1 MTVALLFSP
10 QGSQSVGMG
19 RELAEASPAAAAVFE
34 AADAALGWAVS
45 TLAWQGPQELL
56 DDTRQTQPCL
66 VAASVACLR
75 ALEEELAGH
84 RETLTPVLVA
94 GHSAGEYAALV
105 AAGSLSVADA
115 LRLVA
120 GRGALMADA
129 NVSGGMVAVIGLDR
143 AAVASVVASLGEGP
157 DVVVAN
163 DNAPGQIV
171 ISGTPEALG
180 AASERL
186 REAGARRLIPLNVS
200 GPFHSPLMAGLGTEL
215 ARSFDTATWRD
226 ADPPVVSNVTAEPV
240 RDAAEIRELLARQVH
255 SPVEW
260 VHSVQRMVAEGVDTF
275 VECGPGGALTGMVRR
290 IEPAARILTVF
301 DLASL
306 AESTSAL
313 LAADSRI
320 AV

>member
-45 TLAWQGPQELL
+45 TLAWEGPQELL

-66 VAASVACLR
+66 VATSVACLR
-75 ALEEELAGH
+75 ALEEELARHG
-84 RETLTPVLVA
+84 EALTPAFVA
-94 GHSAGEYAALV
+94 GHSVGEYAALV
-105 AAGSLSVADA
+105 AAGSFSVADA

-120 GRGALMADA
+120 RRGALMADA

-143 AAVASVVASLGEGP
+143 AAVAGLVASLGDGP
-157 DVVVAN
+157 EVVVAN

-171 ISGTPEALG
+171 ISGTPEALA
-180 AASERL
+180 AASELL
-186 REAGARRLIPLNVS
+186 RVAGARRLIPLNVS
-200 GPFHSPLMAGLGTEL
+200 GPFHSPLMAGLDKALG
-215 ARSFDTATWRD
+215 RSFDTVAWRD

-255 SPVEW
+255 SPIEW
-260 VHSVQRMVAEGVDTF
+260 VRSVERMVAEGVDTF

-290 IEPAARILTVF
+290 IAPAAQILAVF
-301 DLASL
+301 DPASL
-306 AESTSAL
+306 AESASAL
-313 LAADSRI
+313 LAADARI